1 MEWLLEHL
9 RSLSPASVHLTLAGI
24 LLLCGLGLPIP
35 EDISLISG
43 GYMAHLGVVNVHTA
57 FVVCFASVL
66 GGDCTGVFP
75 GAPTSAGASWSWGPA
90 QQLFS
95 ARKQLRVRA
104 YFRKY
109 GSKVI
114 FIGRFL
120 PGLRFSIFFSA
131 GTLHVRPA
139 VFLVY
144 DTLAALLSVP
154 FLVYLA
160 WVFGEHIDHVIAWAR
175 RSEYGILVLAIVGAA
190 SSLFKIAR
198 HRRQRRRELQDAGT
212 PTAAA
217 APAEPAVAA
226 PATNARPPPAH
237 DAVRPGSNVRSDVGS
252 PVGRDVGKPD
262 IPPV

>member
-1 MEWLLEHL
+1 M
-9 RSLSPASVHLTLAGI
+9 
-24 LLLCGLGLPIP
+24 LCGLGLPIP
-35 EDISLISG
+35 EDISLISA

-57 FVVCFASVL
+57 FVVCLAAVL
-66 GGDCTGVFP
+66 GGDALAFFLGRLFGRRVL
-75 GAPTSAGASWSWGPA
+75 GWGPA
-90 QQLFS
+90 QRLFT

-139 VFLVY
+139 VFLIY

-160 WVFGEHIDHVIAWAR
+160 WGFGEHIDHVIALGPPVRIRHPGAGAR
-175 RSEYGILVLAIVGAA
+175 RGGVRGV
-190 SSLFKIAR
+190 
-198 HRRQRRRELQDAGT
+198 QDRS
-212 PTAAA
+212 P
-217 APAEPAVAA
+217 
-226 PATNARPPPAH
+226 PPPAQERAGH
-237 DAVRPGSNVRSDVGS
+237 RRSAGTRGRPGHERASRAERATWQQC
-252 PVGRDVGKPD
+252 PQRCR
-262 IPPV
+262 

>member
-9 RSLSPASVHLTLAGI
+9 RELSPLSVHLSLGGI

-43 GYMAHLGVVNVHTA
+43 GYMAHLGVVNVHTT
-57 FVVCFASVL
+57 FLVCLAAVL
-66 GGDCTGVFP
+66 GGDTAAFFLGRQF
-75 GAPTSAGASWSWGPA
+75 GRRILGWGPA
-90 QQLFS
+90 QRLFS

-131 GTLHVRPA
+131 GTLHVKPTT
-139 VFLVY
+139 FFVY
-144 DTLAALLSVP
+144 DSLAALLSVP

-160 WVFGEHIDHVIAWAR
+160 WAFGEHIDHVIAWAR
-175 RSEYGILVLAIVGAA
+175 RSEYGILALSLVVAA
-190 SSLFKIAR
+190 FLTFKLIR
-198 HRRQRRRELQDAGT
+198 RGRRQRRER
-212 PTAAA
+212 AAA
-217 APAEPAVAA
+217 AARARSPATPPPLASSAEPA
-226 PATNARPPPAH
+226 
-237 DAVRPGSNVRSDVGS
+237 
-252 PVGRDVGKPD
+252 KPD
-262 IPPV
+262 GTRA

>member
-9 RSLSPASVHLTLAGI
+9 RELSPANVHLTLGGV

-43 GYMAHLGVVNVHTA
+43 GYMAHLGVVNVHTT
-57 FVVCFASVL
+57 FVVCFTAVL
-66 GGDCTGVFP
+66 AGDTMAFFLGRLF
-75 GAPTSAGASWSWGPA
+75 GRRILAWGPA
-90 QQLFS
+90 KRLFT

-104 YFRKY
+104 YFRKF

-131 GTLHVRPA
+131 GTLHVRPM
-139 VFLVY
+139 VFFVY

-160 WVFGEHIDHVIAWAR
+160 WYFGEHIDHVISWAR
-175 RSEYGILVLAIVGAA
+175 RSEYGILVLAIVATLFVAVKITRARRARKKPLTAA
-190 SSLFKIAR
+190 AVPV
-198 HRRQRRRELQDAGT
+198 T
-212 PTAAA
+212 AA
-217 APAEPAVAA
+217 APASPAIAEPSNTTQA
-226 PATNARPPPAH
+226 PRL
-237 DAVRPGSNVRSDVGS
+237 
-252 PVGRDVGKPD
+252 
-262 IPPV
+262 

>member
-9 RSLSPASVHLTLAGI
+9 SNLEPASVHLTLAGI

-43 GYMAHLGVVNVHTA
+43 GYMAHLGVVNVHTV

-66 GGDCTGVFP
+66 GGDCAAFFLGHFF
-75 GAPTSAGASWSWGPA
+75 GRRLLGWGPA
-90 QQLFS
+90 QRLFS
-95 ARKQLRVRA
+95 AKKQLRVRA

-114 FIGRFL
+114 FVGRFL
-120 PGLRFSIFFSA
+120 PGLRFSIYFSA

-139 VFLVY
+139 VFLLY

-160 WVFGEHIDHVIAWAR
+160 WAFGEHIDRVIRWAR
-175 RSEYGILVLAIVGAA
+175 RSEYGILVIAVVATAFL
-190 SSLFKIAR
+190 LFKLAR
-198 HRRQRRRELQDAGT
+198 YRKRRRRELQTTSAT
-212 PTAAA
+212 SAPVAPPEAPTAL
-217 APAEPAVAA
+217 PKP
-226 PATNARPPPAH
+226 PPPAM
-237 DAVRPGSNVRSDVGS
+237 G
-252 PVGRDVGKPD
+252 
-262 IPPV
+262 